1 MIGKSILNYE
11 IKSLIGEGGMG
22 SVYLAFHTQMNRK
35 VAIKALLPRYMA
47 NQEIKQRFKNEASTL
62 AHLQHPNSVG
72 LYDYVEDESGLYL
85 VMEYVEGM
93 PLDEFVSNVTGP
105 MPEERAVP
113 IIKEILSAFS
123 YAHQKGIV
131 HRDIKPANII
141 VTQNDGVKILDFGIA
156 RLLGNGNQNL
166 TKTGTQIGTVFYM
179 SPEQVQGK
187 KVDIRSDIYSLGVTF
202 YQMLTGVNPYNGLT
216 TEYEVYSRIV
226 KDDLPP
232 PQDIYPGIPDYFLA
246 ILKKALAKQ
255 PEDRFQ
261 TCDDFLNAFVVKSAI
276 NSSASSR
283 NVESLKVNNVV
294 NNTPV
299 GSISKNRI
307 GTAALVLGII
317 GLLASFFPFVS
328 FLGFLLC
335 LLAIIFGAKALSNV
349 RKNQNLKS
357 TKGISTAG
365 LVMGIIG
372 LLISLVMSIGLIY
385 ILEFQDSD
393 NDGIINTRD
402 MCPYA
407 AGDFLN
413 DGCPISDIDND
424 GVADE
429 YDKCETESGPTENN
443 GCPWPDSDEDGVL
456 DKDDSCPD
464 NYGQS
469 EDGCPLNG
477 SAIFWIQYDEADIW
491 QGNVSIY
498 VNGNYV
504 GMINEWYE
512 DTPSCGAGGCVTI
525 SRPPGYYNYV
535 ARWSD
540 GFELKGQIEITENGC
555 NNERFYYD

>member
-47 NQEIKQRFKNEASTL
+47 NEEIKQRFKNEASTL
-62 AHLQHPNSVG
+62 AHLQHPNIVG

-85 VMEYVEGM
+85 VMEYVEGI

-141 VTQNDGVKILDFGIA
+141 VTKNDGVKILDFGIA

-166 TKTGTQIGTVFYM
+166 TKTGTQMGTVFYM

-232 PQDIYPGIPDYFLA
+232 PQDIYPGIPDYFSA

-261 TCDDFLNAFVVKSAI
+261 TCDDFLNAFIAKSTI
-276 NSSASSR
+276 NSSASSG
-283 NVESLKVNNVV
+283 NVESLKINNVV

-299 GSISKNRI
+299 GSISTNRI
-307 GTAALVLGII
+307 GTAALVLGIM

-349 RKNQNLKS
+349 RKNPNLKA

-372 LLISLVMSIGLIY
+372 LMISLVMSIGLIY

-498 VNGNYV
+498 VNGSYV

-540 GFELKGQIEITENGC
+540 GVELKGQIEITENGC